1 MKGGF
6 IHRRH
11 DEIRDLLAAAIDEV
25 AYDVS
30 TEPAFA
36 PLTGEVL
43 PPSTNSADDA
53 RVDIAARG
61 FLQRCE
67 KAFFDVRV
75 FNPYAST
82 HKRQSLTSSFNAN
95 EREKKRHYNQR
106 IVQVEHGSFTPV
118 VFSAFGG
125 CGRETHHF
133 LSSLAEKL
141 ATKKNFNPSV
151 TTNWL
156 RRKIAFA
163 LLRTQILCLRGS
175 RTLRKV
181 SPPSTSDMEL
191 SEWNSNIV

>member
-1 MKGGF
+1 MTPELTLPRGASGKDVK
-6 IHRRH
+6 RH
-11 DEIRDLLAAAIDEV
+11 SE
-25 AYDVS
+25 
-30 TEPAFA
+30 
-36 PLTGEVL
+36 
-43 PPSTNSADDA
+43 
-53 RVDIAARG
+53 
-61 FLQRCE
+61 
-67 KAFFDVRV
+67 FDVRV

-151 TTNWL
+151 ATNWL

-163 LLRTQILCLRGS
+163 LLRAQILCLRGS

-191 SEWNSNIV
+191 SEWNSKALIPRALFLGEMRNISPVSFEL

>member
-1 MKGGF
+1 
-6 IHRRH
+6 
-11 DEIRDLLAAAIDEV
+11 V
-25 AYDVS
+25 
-30 TEPAFA
+30 
-36 PLTGEVL
+36 
-43 PPSTNSADDA
+43 
-53 RVDIAARG
+53 
-61 FLQRCE
+61 
-67 KAFFDVRV
+67 
-75 FNPYAST
+75 
-82 HKRQSLTSSFNAN
+82 N

-163 LLRTQILCLRGS
+163 LLRAQILCLRGS

-191 SEWNSNIV
+191 SESIILCYFYVNISFMTLKIYIYFKKKN